1 MLKMFELVGHA
12 DALLEGAWRERKWGT
27 FIRLW
32 LMTSVALLILSFAA
46 PFVVFYLPAL
56 VYNVVVWVLG
66 KTLLNVSIS
75 DIWYLAAPFAAM
87 VGLVTLIF
95 TVPVMLHQQL
105 SGEFHSP

>member
-56 VYNVVVWVLG
+56 VYNVVAWVIG

-95 TVPVMLHQQL
+95 TVPVMLLKQL

>member
-95 TVPVMLHQQL
+95 TVPVMLLKQL